1 MPGRRFLEGMRRC
14 VWSKPYFYIERFI
27 AKLQG
32 MALIISDKLLESID
46 LTAPDLLVEIA
57 CFLYASKRLGFGKA
71 KQLSGLNFVE
81 FQHELGK
88 RKIDRHY
95 DEDDLAED
103 LRTLNLKL

>member
-1 MPGRRFLEGMRRC
+1 
-14 VWSKPYFYIERFI
+14 
-27 AKLQG
+27 
-32 MALIISDKLLESID
+32 MALIISDDLLKSVD
-46 LTAPDLLVEIA
+46 LTAPNLLVEIA

-81 FQHELGK
+81 FQRALGE

-103 LRTLNLKL
+103 LRTLGLEL